1 MKLTRRAFVKANA
14 AVSAAA
20 IAGVTLPASATNL
33 IAVSDETKIKW
44 DKAPC
49 RFCGTGCSVL
59 VGQGKITKTRI
70 LQGSVRGTRYFVQP
84 LFVFFLALL

>member
-33 IAVSDETKIKW
+33 IASSKETKIKW
-44 DKAPC
+44 DKAAC
-49 RFCGTGCSVL
+49 RFCGTGCSVIE
-59 VGQGKITKTRI
+59 GTQGGRVVAT
-70 LQGSVRGTRYFVQP
+70 QGDPESPVNKG
-84 LFVFFLALL
+84 LN